1 MRRHWFWYMAAVVA
15 AISLMMAGFAITRHV
30 VGHRGEEDATAGVLG
45 AGVEPGRDLFSFAS
59 AATPSRRPVP
69 LTASPTP
76 TVAPATATPSPILSE
91 GAPAASIAEVS
102 PEVPAAVEP
111 PPAPPPTDWPDY
123 EFAGRVLAL
132 VNGERVARGL
142 APLEVHP
149 ALAAAAQGYARLL
162 VITDSFGHE
171 GPDGSTISSRI
182 YGEGYTGAAYLSET
196 LWWSVGYLG
205 PEQVVRAW
213 MASASHQQ
221 QILNAAFRLAGI
233 GCHFRQAERLHARCV
248 LDLAGG

>member
-1 MRRHWFWYMAAVVA
+1 MVAAVGAITLVVA
-15 AISLMMAGFAITRHV
+15 SAISLHLG
-30 VGHRGEEDATAGVLG
+30 GDGGEEGPTAGVLG

-59 AATPSRRPVP
+59 GATPSRRPVP

-91 GAPAASIAEVS
+91 GAPAASIADVPPAPPP
-102 PEVPAAVEP
+102 PEAPAAVEP
-111 PPAPPPTDWPDY
+111 PPADWPDY

-149 ALAAAAQGYARLL
+149 ALAASAQGYARLL

-182 YGEGYTGAAYLSET
+182 YGAGYAGPAYLGET
-196 LWWSVGYLG
+196 LWWAVGYLG
-205 PEQVVRAW
+205 PEQVVSAW

-221 QILNAAFRLAGI
+221 QILNATFRLAGI